1 MKIAHGGFQRT
12 VAHRLLNRPRIDPV
26 FHAMRC
32 IAVAK
37 FGRHDR
43 NTEFMSGVSDSLR
56 LEVGLPAHPVTDFK
70 ACAWMKTGGRRD
82 WKSQAQGLKELA
94 IGVFD
99 SELMRQR
106 NGDSASIVLPPD
118 GFGKFHL

>member
-37 FGRHDR
+37 FVGHDR
-43 NTEFMSGVSDSLR
+43 NTEFASGVSDR
-56 LEVGLPAHPVTDFK
+56 PLEVGLVHPVTDFK
-70 ACAWMKTGGRRD
+70 ACARMETG
-82 WKSQAQGLKELA
+82 
-94 IGVFD
+94 
-99 SELMRQR
+99 
-106 NGDSASIVLPPD
+106 IV
-118 GFGKFHL
+118 GGK